1 MLSAQQVVSAYAEIE
16 EMTRRDTWRI
26 VVVVRCAICRNTH
39 SQGAAMCVTASRDP
53 LGRRRERVATKE
65 TNLRLLIGSEGQGCS
80 KIWDRPRNQTT
91 VISPGERGIWGQPL
105 PVIELVLQLRGL
117 LKLLIVIDSKHPGRQ
132 IGIEEETAAF
142 WGEEARPRMARDY
155 ERREAFVVGYV
166 RAEGQAVDL

>member
-1 MLSAQQVVSAYAEIE
+1 MDAAFHKLLASKQLEVHTKLDLIGARCHEVRPAESREEVIQRFLVRDIERGKPQRHLRMLSAQQVVSAYAEIE

-91 VISPGERGIWGQPL
+91 VISPGER
-105 PVIELVLQLRGL
+105 
-117 LKLLIVIDSKHPGRQ
+117 
-132 IGIEEETAAF
+132 
-142 WGEEARPRMARDY
+142 
-155 ERREAFVVGYV
+155 
-166 RAEGQAVDL
+166 